1 MSQTTER
8 FDSEQ
13 FDNFFVNTN
22 PKFRFLQ
29 KPIIIQNKAQQPY
42 IPPSYLLKEFKIR
55 ASRMGIPETV
65 AERKVECKER

>member
-8 FDSEQ
+8 FNSEQ
-13 FDNFFVNTN
+13 FDNLSVNIK
-22 PKFRFLQ
+22 PKFRFLW

-42 IPPSYLLKEFKIR
+42 IPPSYLLKEYKIR
-55 ASRMGIPETV
+55 ASRMGISETV